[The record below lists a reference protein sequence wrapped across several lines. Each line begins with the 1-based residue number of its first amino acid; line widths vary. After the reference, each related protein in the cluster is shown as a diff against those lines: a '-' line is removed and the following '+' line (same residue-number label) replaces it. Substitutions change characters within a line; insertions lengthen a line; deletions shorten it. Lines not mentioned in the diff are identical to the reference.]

1 MGHANLNSFRTQ
13 GENSRVGRIWQLVN
27 EDRHSP
33 EFERRGSLMFTVSAS
48 FLMAGV
54 ALAAAAQASPRRR
67 SVLEWAGGTLL
78 IAGLSLLG
86 AGLRLFR

>member
-1 MGHANLNSFRTQ
+1 
-13 GENSRVGRIWQLVN
+13 
-27 EDRHSP
+27 
-33 EFERRGSLMFTVSAS
+33 MFTVSAS
-48 FLMAGV
+48 FLLAGV